1 MTISDAASIAA
12 LVVDLVALY
21 FLIKI
26 FKDDR
31 VMRVTAE
38 ESLQVQKDYLGLR
51 RRWYEQR
58 SKKGVLA
65 KIAGGVADTT
75 PPSLIGEKD
84 DNQL

>member
-1 MTISDAASIAA
+1 
-12 LVVDLVALY
+12 
-21 FLIKI
+21 
-26 FKDDR
+26 
-31 VMRVTAE
+31 MRVTAE